1 MREITFRQALNEALD
16 EEMANNGRMVVL
28 GEDVGLFGSVWKVT
42 EGLYQKYGAH
52 RVIDTP
58 ISESAIIGTALG
70 AAACGCSAVAEIM
83 FCDFMACAMDQ
94 IVNQAAKMRYM
105 FGGQAKLPVV
115 IRTTIGAGL
124 SAAAQHSQ
132 SNEAYFMHTPGLK
145 VVMPSSP
152 YDAKGLL
159 KSSIRDENPVIFYE
173 HKSLFNV
180 KGEVPAEEY
189 TVALGQSKVERSGS
203 DVTIVATMQMVPK
216 SLKAADVVAKDG
228 IDVEVIDLRTLVP
241 LDQEAIMRSVLKTR
255 RLVVAME
262 EVRTCGVAAEI
273 SAIVH
278 EQAFDKLK
286 APVVRVCALDSP
298 VPFNPRLEEYVIP
311 QVSDIVEGVRMVV
324 R

>member
-1 MREITFRQALNEALD
+1 
-16 EEMANNGRMVVL
+16 
-28 GEDVGLFGSVWKVT
+28 VT

-70 AAACGCSAVAEIM
+70 AAACGFPAVAEIM

-105 FGGQAKLPVV
+105 FGGQVKLPVV

-173 HKSLFNV
+173 HKSLFSV

-189 TVALGQSKVERSGS
+189 TVPLGQSKVARSGN
-203 DVTIVATMQMVPK
+203 DVTIVATLQMVSK
-216 SLKAADVVAKDG
+216 SLKAADAAAKDG

-241 LDQEAIMRSVLKTR
+241 LDREAIMRSVLKTG

-273 SAIVH
+273 SSIVH

-311 QVSDIVEGVRMVV
+311 QVSDIVEGVRTVV
-324 R
+324 T